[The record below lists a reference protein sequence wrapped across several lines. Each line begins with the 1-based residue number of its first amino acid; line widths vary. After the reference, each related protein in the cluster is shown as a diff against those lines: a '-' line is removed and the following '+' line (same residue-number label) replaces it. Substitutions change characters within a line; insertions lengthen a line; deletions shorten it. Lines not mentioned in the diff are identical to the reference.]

1 MARKSLLEKSREAGI
16 SKGMKGGSELR
27 SRLLFVIIGLVV
39 YRLGCYVPVPGV
51 NAEVL
56 ARLFDEQS
64 GTIIG
69 MFNMFSGGALE
80 RASVLALGIMPYISA
95 SIIIQLL
102 AVVNPTLAE
111 MKKEGESGRRR
122 LTQYTR
128 VSTLFLAALQAVGI
142 ATGIPN
148 MMPGL
153 VDNPGFGF
161 YFVTTISLVT
171 GTMFIMWLGE
181 QITERGIGN
190 GISMIIFAGIVAGL
204 PAALG
209 HTFEQARQGDLS
221 TIALLIIGVVVV
233 AVTFF
238 VVFVE
243 RGQRRIVIDYAKR
256 QMGNRIYSQPRSS
269 LPLKINMSGVIPAIF
284 ASSIILFPGTVV
296 SWFGQ
301 GDNAVANVLQD
312 ISLFLQPGQ
321 PLYELLYAAAI
332 VFFTFFY
339 TALVFSP
346 REVAENLKKSGA
358 FIPGIRPGEM
368 TVLFRRHLAPHYCS
382 GHYGLCSP
390 AAESHDA
397 AAVWGS
403 AEESQSQELRALNAA
418 LIRRI
423 EMKVGASVKKI
434 CRNCKVVR
442 RHGVV
447 RIICVNP
454 KHKQRQG

>member
-1 MARKSLLEKSREAGI
+1 MARKSLLEKGREAQAQAN
-16 SKGMKGGSELR
+16 GGNGELR
-27 SRLLFVIIGLVV
+27 SRLLFVLIGLIMF
-39 YRLGCYVPVPGV
+39 RLGSYIPVPGV
-51 NAEVL
+51 NADVL
-56 ARLFDEQS
+56 QRLFDDQS

-102 AVVNPTLAE
+102 AVINPTLAE
-111 MKKEGESGRRR
+111 LRKEGESGRRKI
-122 LTQYTR
+122 TQYTR
-128 VSTLFLAALQAVGI
+128 VSTLFLATLQAVGI

-153 VDNPGFGF
+153 VDNPGLGF
-161 YFVTTISLVT
+161 YFVTTVSLVT
-171 GTMFIMWLGE
+171 GTMFLMWLGE

-190 GISMIIFAGIVAGL
+190 GISLIIFAGIVAGL
-204 PAALG
+204 PAALAS
-209 HTFEQARQGDLS
+209 TFEQARQGDLS

-233 AVTFF
+233 VVTFF

-243 RGQRRIVIDYAKR
+243 RGQRRISIEYAKR

-284 ASSIILFPGTVV
+284 ASSIILFPGTIV

-301 GDNAVANVLQD
+301 GENAVANVLQE

-339 TALVFSP
+339 TALVFNP

-358 FIPGIRPGEM
+358 FIPGIRPGEQTARFIDKVM
-368 TVLFRRHLAPHYCS
+368 TRLTLSGSIYMVLVCLIPQLLMNWFNVQFYFGGTSLLIIVVVIMDFVAQLQSHRMNQQ
-382 GHYGLCSP
+382 YGDIMRK
-390 AAESHDA
+390 AN
-397 AAVWGS
+397 
-403 AEESQSQELRALNAA
+403 LRNYG
-418 LIRRI
+418 R
-423 EMKVGASVKKI
+423 
-434 CRNCKVVR
+434 
-442 RHGVV
+442 
-447 RIICVNP
+447 
-454 KHKQRQG
+454 